1 MKVFFDTSTLVAALI
16 ESHESHEQALP
27 WLDRALGNDIEA
39 FVAAHS
45 LAELF
50 ATLTRIPTRPR
61 IAPGLALRIL
71 RENVLSAFQ
80 PVALSAEECVRT
92 LKKMADL
99 DCSGGVVYD
108 GLIAAAAASVG
119 IHRFLTL
126 NVVHFRRVWPEGID
140 LIQRP

>member
-16 ESHESHEQALP
+16 ESHESHEQAYP
-27 WLDRALGNDIEA
+27 WLDRALAGEIEA

-61 IAPGLALRIL
+61 ISPGLALRML
-71 RENVLSAFQ
+71 RENVLPAFR
-80 PVALSAEECVRT
+80 PIALSADEFVST
-92 LKKMADL
+92 LEKLANL
-99 DCSGGVVYD
+99 ECSGGVVYD
-108 GLIAAAAASVG
+108 GLIAAAAARVG
-119 IHRFLTL
+119 VDRLLTL
-126 NVVHFRRVWPEGID
+126 NVGHFRRVWPEGAG

>member
-16 ESHESHEQALP
+16 ESHETHEQAFP
-27 WLDRALGNDIEA
+27 WLDRALAGEIEA

-61 IAPGLALRIL
+61 ISPGLALRML
-71 RENVLSAFQ
+71 RENVLSAFR
-80 PVALSAEECVRT
+80 PIALTAEDFVLT
-92 LKKMADL
+92 LEKLADL

-108 GLIAAAAASVG
+108 GLIAAAAARVG
-119 IHRFLTL
+119 VNRFLTL
-126 NVVHFRRVWPEGID
+126 NVSHFRRVWPEGAD